1 MENSFKERKEKIKE
15 FSYVFRKNKQKVEKT
30 KKTVSIPD
38 NMFVI
43 CPKCQTS
50 IIKEEYDNS
59 LRVCP
64 NCGYHSKL
72 TAMERI
78 VQIADENTFEE
89 LNADMVTNNSE
100 EFVGYK
106 AKLEENQVKTGM
118 KDAVITGICEINGIK
133 TAIAVMDSNFMMAS
147 MGSVVGEKITD
158 LVEYSTLKK
167 LPLIIFAASGGA
179 RMQEGIISLMQMA
192 KTSAAIQKYK
202 EKGLYI
208 SVLTYPTTGGVSAS
222 FASLGDIT
230 IAEPMA
236 LIGFAGRRVIENT
249 IKEKLDDEFQTAEFL
264 IKKGFLDMIVER
276 KNMKQTLYT
285 ILKIHEGAL
294 K

>member
-15 FSYVFRKNKQKVEKT
+15 FSYIFRKNKKVEKP

-38 NMFVI
+38 NIFVI

-50 IIKEEYDNS
+50 VIKEDYINN
-59 LRVCP
+59 LMVCP
-64 NCGYHSKL
+64 NCGHHSKL

-78 VQIADENTFEE
+78 VQIADLNTFEE
-89 LNADMVTNNSE
+89 LNADMETKNSE

-118 KDAVITGICEINGIK
+118 KDAVITGVCEIFGIK
-133 TAIAVMDSNFMMAS
+133 TALAVMDSNFMMAS

-158 LVEYSTLKK
+158 LVEYSTHKN

-192 KTSAAIQKYK
+192 KTSAAIEKYK

-230 IAEPMA
+230 IAEPNA
-236 LIGFAGRRVIENT
+236 LIGFAGRRVIEKT

-276 KNMKQTLYT
+276 KNMKDTLYK
-285 ILKIHEGAL
+285 ILRIHEGVL

>member
-15 FSYVFRKNKQKVEKT
+15 FSYVFRINKTYVNK
-30 KKTVSIPD
+30 KKTIDIPD
-38 NMFVI
+38 NMFVV
-43 CPKCQTS
+43 CNNCHTS
-50 IIKEEYDNS
+50 VIKEDFTNN
-59 LRVCP
+59 LNVCP
-64 NCGYHSKL
+64 NCGYHQKL
-72 TAMERI
+72 TAMERL
-78 VQIADENTFEE
+78 VQIADKKTFEE
-89 LNADMVTNNSE
+89 LNADMVTKNAE

-106 AKLEENQVKTGM
+106 TKLEENQVKTGL
-118 KDAVITGICEINGIK
+118 KDAVLTGVCEIEGIK
-133 TAIAVMDSNFMMAS
+133 TAIAIMDSNFMMAS

-158 LVEYSTLKK
+158 LVEYATLKH
-167 LPLIIFAASGGA
+167 LPLVIFAASGGA

-192 KTSAAIQKYK
+192 KTSAAIAKYK

-208 SVLTYPTTGGVSAS
+208 SVLTHPTTGGVSAS

-236 LIGFAGRRVIENT
+236 LIGFAGRRVIEKT

-264 IKKGFLDMIVER
+264 LKKGYLDMIIER
-276 KNMKQTLYT
+276 KNMKNTLFKL
-285 ILKIHEGAL
+285 LKIHEEAL